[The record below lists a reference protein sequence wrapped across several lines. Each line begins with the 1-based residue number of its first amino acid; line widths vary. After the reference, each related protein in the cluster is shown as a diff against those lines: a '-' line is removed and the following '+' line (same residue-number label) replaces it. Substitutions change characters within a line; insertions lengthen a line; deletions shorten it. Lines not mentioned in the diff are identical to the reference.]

1 MAAVCYQ
8 GDTAHFVVTALLVSE
23 LTVNCALWHTSL
35 CVMVKWCGTELTV
48 NSALWHTSLCVMG
61 WPYDSFDCLLL

>member
-8 GDTAHFVVTALLVSE
+8 GDTAHFVVSALLGSE

-35 CVMVKWCGTELTV
+35 CVMVKWCGTELTL
-48 NSALWHTSLCVMG
+48 NSALNNTSL
-61 WPYDSFDCLLL
+61 

>member
-8 GDTAHFVVTALLVSE
+8 GDTAHFVVTALYGSE

-35 CVMVKWCGTELTV
+35 CVMIKWCGTEPTL
-48 NSALWHTSLCVMG
+48 NSALNNTLQ
-61 WPYDSFDCLLL
+61 